1 MVNEP
6 EDHMA
11 PCTASR
17 AEMNFNVA
25 FNEAFNKAG
34 ASGDGTVARVR
45 FPWDLQ
51 KDCLPLGR
59 RGRDAEESR
68 RALNSSENVDKI
80 KADEARSC

>member
-1 MVNEP
+1 MVNKP

-25 FNEAFNKAG
+25 FDEAFNKAG

-45 FPWDLQ
+45 FP
-51 KDCLPLGR
+51 
-59 RGRDAEESR
+59 
-68 RALNSSENVDKI
+68 
-80 KADEARSC
+80 